1 MHSLM
6 TLRSKGLYRS
16 SLCATVET
24 RPSQLPLAEIRG
36 IRFPAKRAKSNAGTR
51 RLTRLALAHLG
62 FFLLLTALLTG
73 IADAAEVPSDPKEA
87 EARLDEVRNRIK
99 SMSRRL
105 AADTR
110 DRDALASALHRAE
123 RRISDLSRELGEIEA
138 RLATKR
144 THLKSLE
151 RNRGER
157 RASVAAQSRELKR
170 HIRAAYMLGTQDR
183 LKLLL
188 NQGDTTAAS
197 RAFTYYEYFNRA
209 RARRIQALRQE
220 ISALQQIE
228 TSIRNETSEL
238 EDLKR
243 RNAEAKASLETE
255 FGRRRQAVAMLNA
268 RIDQAGSQ
276 MARLEEDE
284 RRLTALIK
292 KLEEELADLSIPLEF
307 QQIPFQK
314 LKGKLPWPIPGSIR
328 NRFGTQRP
336 VSDLKWQ
343 GVVISGKRG
352 EPVRA
357 ISYGR
362 VAFADWLRG
371 FGFLVILDHGDG
383 YMSLY
388 GYAQALSREVGDWV
402 QAGEIIASV
411 GDSGGQAETALY
423 FEIRHNG
430 VPFNPAG
437 WCTRAA
443 TAALVS
449 P

>member
-1 MHSLM
+1 M
-6 TLRSKGLYRS
+6 
-16 SLCATVET
+16 
-24 RPSQLPLAEIRG
+24 I
-36 IRFPAKRAKSNAGTR
+36 
-51 RLTRLALAHLG
+51 LAHSHKNSRP
-62 FFLLLTALLTG
+62 TARG
-73 IADAAEVPSDPKEA
+73 ADDSAWRRVGTVILFPIIFAAMSVADELPSDPKEA
-87 EARLDEVRNRIK
+87 EVQLNEVRERIK
-99 SMSRRL
+99 AMSKRL
-105 AADTR
+105 TADRR

-151 RNRGER
+151 RNRVER
-157 RASVAAQSRELKR
+157 RASVAAQSHELKR
-170 HIRAAYMLGTQDR
+170 HVRAAYMLGRQDR

-188 NQGDTTAAS
+188 NQEDPAVVS

-209 RARRIQALRQE
+209 RARRIQALREE
-220 ISALQQIE
+220 ITALAQIE
-228 TSIRNETSEL
+228 SGIRVQTSEL
-238 EDLKR
+238 EHLKQ
-243 RNAEAKASLETE
+243 RNAEARASLETE
-255 FGRRRQAVAMLNA
+255 YGRRREAVAMLNT
-268 RIDQAGSQ
+268 RIEKTGSQ
-276 MARLEEDE
+276 MARLEEDA
-284 RRLTALIK
+284 RRLSELIK
-292 KLEEELADLSIPLEF
+292 KLEEELADLNIPLEF
-307 QQIPFQK
+307 QQTPFPK
-314 LKGKLPWPIPGSIR
+314 LKGKLPWPIEGRIR
-328 NRFGTQRP
+328 HRFGTPREGG
-336 VSDLKWQ
+336 DLRWQ

-371 FGFLVILDHGDG
+371 FGFLVILDHGAG

-388 GYAQALSREVGDWV
+388 GYAQTLSREVGDWV

-411 GDSGGQAETALY
+411 GDSGGQADTALY

-430 VPFNPAG
+430 TPSNPAG